1 MEPTISLSARKVF
14 WVLLSVA
21 LLLAAL
27 CVAVVLYKAT
37 PGAAESRLF
46 SDNPNLGSLN
56 LFDLKKEQS
65 FGTWYTA
72 FLLLSCSALAA
83 VVSSLKRRAGEPYVN
98 HWRILSL
105 VFLYLSIDEGVTIH
119 EKLGPI
125 TRPFLRSFGIQLG
138 GLLNNAWVIPA
149 AVLLLVFVVAFLG
162 FFFRLPRKQ
171 QVLFLVAGLLYVG
184 GAMGLEMVN
193 ALVASIFGEQKG
205 MVRIMIP
212 VAEESLEML
221 GIVVF
226 AYALLSYMGSRHRE
240 VRFRVE
246 GEKPDKLDDEPTR

>member
-1 MEPTISLSARKVF
+1 MEPTISVSAKKVF

-27 CVAVVLYKAT
+27 CIAVVLYKTT

-46 SDNPNLGSLN
+46 SDNPNLGALN

-72 FLLLSCSALAA
+72 FLLLVCSALSA
-83 VVSSLKRRAGEPYVN
+83 VISSVRKRSNEPYAN
-98 HWRILSL
+98 HWRVLSV

-119 EKLGPI
+119 EKLGPL
-125 TRPFLRSFGIQLG
+125 TRPVLRSFGIQLG

-149 AVLLLVFVVAFLG
+149 AVLLLLFVIAYLG
-162 FFFRLPRKQ
+162 FFFALPGKQRL
-171 QVLFLVAGLLYVG
+171 LFLASGLLYVG

-193 ALVASIFGEQKG
+193 ALVASVFGEQKG
-205 MVRIMIP
+205 IVRIMIP
-212 VAEESLEML
+212 VAEESFEML

-226 AYALLSYMGSRHRE
+226 AYALLSYIGSRYRE
-240 VRFRVE
+240 TQFRVE
-246 GEKPDKLDDEPTR
+246 GEKPGKTATG